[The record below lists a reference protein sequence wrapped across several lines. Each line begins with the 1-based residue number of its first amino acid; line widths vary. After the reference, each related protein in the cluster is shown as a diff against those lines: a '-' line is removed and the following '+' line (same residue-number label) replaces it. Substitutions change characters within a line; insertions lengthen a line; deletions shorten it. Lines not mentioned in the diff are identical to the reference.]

1 MPHPKNKM
9 TTPHEV
15 LHNWK
20 PNALKIKKF
29 SCDAYAHVKQNNKL
43 SISSKRY
50 VFVGISRN
58 QKRWNLWN
66 PLTNKVEVRYHV
78 TFHENSFKNVSMPNN
93 PLDARNFLEISVGDP
108 NNVAVDDL
116 PVDLDINDHTDGGE
130 RQGLVDSFESKSDDG
145 ATDDT
150 SMLENAAS
158 ESESIVPILESEND
172 SVFADED

>member
-1 MPHPKNKM
+1 
-9 TTPHEV
+9 
-15 LHNWK
+15 
-20 PNALKIKKF
+20 
-29 SCDAYAHVKQNNKL
+29 
-43 SISSKRY
+43 
-50 VFVGISRN
+50 
-58 QKRWNLWN
+58 
-66 PLTNKVEVRYHV
+66 
-78 TFHENSFKNVSMPNN
+78 MPNN

-116 PVDLDINDHTDGGE
+116 TVDLDINDHTDGGE